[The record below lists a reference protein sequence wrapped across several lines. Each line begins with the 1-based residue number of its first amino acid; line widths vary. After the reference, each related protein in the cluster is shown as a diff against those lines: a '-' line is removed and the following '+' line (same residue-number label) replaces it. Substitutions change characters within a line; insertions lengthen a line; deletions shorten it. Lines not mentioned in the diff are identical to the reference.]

1 MSYEN
6 HIGEFLKAKLT
17 KEGRTQAWLAK
28 EMKTSRQN
36 ISNTWI
42 SKTEYKPS
50 EIKELEKVLGKD
62 FFTEFFQKN
71 KIVGT
76 HFAQVSRS
84 FKENQIAISTGSSD
98 FGFKLKIEIDPYQF
112 NAEHAHILGDCI
124 KIALADFKKS
134 IEEDL

>member
-17 KEGRTQAWLAK
+17 KGGRTQAWLAK

-50 EIKELEKVLGKD
+50 EINELEKVLGKD
-62 FFTEFFQKN
+62 FFTEFFQVN
-71 KIVGT
+71 KIPGT
-76 HFAQVSRS
+76 RFAQVSQS
-84 FKENQIAISTGSSD
+84 FKENKIPIPTGSSD

-112 NAEHAHILGDCI
+112 NAEHAHILGDCL
-124 KIALADFKKS
+124 KRALEEFKKS